1 MFEEYPS
8 ILDVASA
15 SRALGIGKTTLY
27 ALLRTGEIRSVKVG
41 RKIKIPKAYLIEY
54 IADQAMK
61 TSTNT

>member
-8 ILDVASA
+8 ILDVTLA

-27 ALLRTGEIRSVKVG
+27 ALLKQGTIRSIKVG
-41 RKIKIPKAYLIEY
+41 KKIKIPKAYLIEY

-61 TSTNT
+61 TSHNT